1 MSSHPAL
8 PALAELYALQEKTF
22 LDFHSACAPGCA
34 LCCTRNVIITSL
46 EAEYIL
52 SHINNETAEKI
63 SAAAKADP
71 ALPRLHPSLSLN
83 SMAALY
89 MDGKNPPEDEAD
101 PSWWPCPLLDIS
113 SRKCTIYTHRPMA
126 CRCMISKKCCE
137 SSDAAEMEEN
147 EVIIHTLFLQATE
160 HLDAEGRSAN
170 LLDLLME
177 TYHPGS
183 TDQYMPKNRKIPM
196 LMIPPSF
203 QQKLRPLLE
212 EIHRILNLD
221 APGK

>member
-1 MSSHPAL
+1 MTSHPAL

-22 LDFHSACAPGCA
+22 HDFHSACAPGCA

-52 SHINNETAEKI
+52 SHINTETAEKI
-63 SAAAKADP
+63 SAAAKTDP

-101 PSWWPCPLLDIS
+101 PSWWPCPLLDTS
-113 SRKCTIYTHRPMA
+113 NKKCTVYTHRPMA
-126 CRCMISKKCCE
+126 CRCMISKTRCDT
-137 SSDAAEMEEN
+137 SDAAEMEE
-147 EVIIHTLFLQATE
+147 VQVVLHTLFLQATE
-160 HLDAEGRSAN
+160 HLDAEGRSGN

-177 TYHPGS
+177 TSFPGS
-183 TDQYMPKNRKIPM
+183 MNSSMPQNRKIPM
-196 LMIPPSF
+196 LMIPPAF
-203 QQKLRPLLE
+203 QQKLRPTLE
-212 EIHRILNLD
+212 EIHRIFNI
-221 APGK
+221 ASKK